1 MLFGHEDKIK
11 AFKKLIGEGKL
22 SHAYLFYG
30 DAQIGKFS
38 FAKSLGSFL
47 ESKNFQLSEEPLI
60 DAKIFSPADSAGK
73 PNDMGTIGID
83 AVRGIKHFLWQ
94 TPFRSPKKL
103 AIIDEAQALTR
114 EAQGALLKIVEE
126 PPPHGLLI
134 FIASNLEIF
143 SPPLL
148 SRLIKIYFRRL
159 PDEKL
164 EKILIENFNAAPAK
178 AKTIAENSF
187 GRIGLALG
195 LLNGGKTNEA
205 EDNLEN
211 DLENEILAL
220 RKRDIFKNAVLIAWL
235 LEKESALKKYNLNK
249 NLQKKAIETKLYKS

>member
-38 FAKSLGSFL
+38 FAAALANFL
-47 ESKNFQLSEEPLI
+47 EFGKFEILSEPLV
-60 DAKIFSPADSAGK
+60 DTKIFA
-73 PNDMGTIGID
+73 PNDMGTISID

-134 FIASNLEIF
+134 FIASSLEVF